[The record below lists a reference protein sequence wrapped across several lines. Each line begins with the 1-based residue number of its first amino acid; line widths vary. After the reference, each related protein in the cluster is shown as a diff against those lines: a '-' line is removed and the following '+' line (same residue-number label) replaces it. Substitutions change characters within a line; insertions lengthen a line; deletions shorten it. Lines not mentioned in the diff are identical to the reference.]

1 MTRTEPATA
10 RGMTR
15 QTIAIGQVQQILL
28 GARRAGR
35 NVDALLQRAG
45 IPPELLAAPLS
56 RVSQAQYAALIFGL
70 RHSLRDELWG
80 LCSRPLPLGSF
91 AAVCRLAVGCRTLEE
106 ALRAGLRHYR
116 LLLPDF
122 TPRLRVEAGV
132 ARMSLAPRVPVDAPL
147 GYAMRCFAFL
157 GYGLVCW
164 LVARRLPLLA
174 VELPQ
179 AEADRK
185 GDAPQLF
192 QAPLLYGLGAGWRF
206 EARWLAL
213 PVVQTPESLAGF
225 LAQAPAS
232 LLLKY
237 RDDSSLAERIRRLLR
252 RHLGG
257 PMPSLEEVGA
267 QLAMTPQTLRR
278 RLRDEGEGFRVI
290 RDDLLRDAAIDYLT
304 RPGLTLP
311 EIAAQLGFSEA
322 STFHRA
328 FKGWTGL
335 APGAYRQE
343 HLG

>member
-1 MTRTEPATA
+1 MSPPSS
-10 RGMTR
+10 GNTR
-15 QTIAIGQVQQILL
+15 QTISIGQVQQIVL

-35 NVDALLQRAG
+35 DCHALLQRAG
-45 IPPELLAAPLS
+45 IPPELLASPLA
-56 RVSQAQYAALIFGL
+56 RVSQAQYAALIFEL

-80 LCSRPLPLGSF
+80 LCRRPLPLGSF
-91 AAVCRLAVGCRTLEE
+91 EAACRLAVGCRTLEE

-116 LLLPDF
+116 LLLSDF
-122 TPRLRVEAGV
+122 TPRLQVEAGV
-132 ARMSLAPRVPVDAPL
+132 AHMSLAPRVPVDPPL
-147 GYAMRCFAFL
+147 GYAMRAFAFL
-157 GYGLVCW
+157 AYGLVCW
-164 LVARRLPLLA
+164 LVARRLPLL
-174 VELPQ
+174 VVDQPRSEI
-179 AEADRK
+179 ERV

-192 QAPLLYGLGAGWRF
+192 QAPLHYGLRTGWRF
-206 EARWLAL
+206 EARWLLL
-213 PVVQTPESLAGF
+213 PIVQTPESLAGF

-257 PMPSLEEVGA
+257 PMPSLEDVGA

-278 RLRDEGEGFRVI
+278 RLREEGAGFRAI

-304 RPGLTLP
+304 HPGLTLP
-311 EIAAQLGFSEA
+311 EIAGQLGFSEA

-328 FKGWTGL
+328 FKSWTGL

-343 HLG
+343 RLS

>member
-1 MTRTEPATA
+1 MPPPA
-10 RGMTR
+10 RGTTR
-15 QTIAIGQVQQILL
+15 QTISIGQVQQILL

-35 NVDALLQRAG
+35 KVDALLQRAG
-45 IPPELLAAPLS
+45 IPPELLASPLS

-80 LCSRPLPLGSF
+80 LCGRPLPLGSF
-91 AAVCRLAVGCRTLEE
+91 EAACRLVVGCRTLDE

-116 LLLPDF
+116 LLLSDF
-122 TPRLRVEAGV
+122 TPRLQVEAGIAHV
-132 ARMSLAPRVPVDAPL
+132 SLAPRAPVDAPL
-147 GYAMRCFAFL
+147 GYAMRSFAFL
-157 GYGLVCW
+157 AYGLVCW
-164 LVARRLPLLA
+164 LVARRLPLVL
-174 VELPQ
+174 VDQPRSEI
-179 AEADRK
+179 DRV

-192 QAPLLYGLGAGWRF
+192 QAPLHHGLRTGWRF

-213 PVVQTPESLAGF
+213 PVVQTPESLAAF

-237 RDDSSLAERIRRLLR
+237 RDDSSLSERIRRLLR

-257 PMPSLEEVGA
+257 PMPSLEDVGA

-278 RLRDEGEGFRVI
+278 RLRDEGAGFRAI
-290 RDDLLRDAAIDYLT
+290 RDDLLRDAAIDLLT
-304 RPGLTLP
+304 RPGLALP

-343 HLG
+343 RLS

>member
-1 MTRTEPATA
+1 MPPLSS
-10 RGMTR
+10 GNTR
-15 QTIAIGQVQQILL
+15 QTIAIGQVQQIVL
-28 GARRAGR
+28 GARRGGR
-35 NVDALLQRAG
+35 DVDALLQRAG
-45 IPPELLAAPLS
+45 IPPELLGSPLS
-56 RVSQAQYAALIFGL
+56 RVSQAQYAALIFEL

-91 AAVCRLAVGCRTLEE
+91 EAACRQAVGCRTLGE

-116 LLLPDF
+116 LLLADF
-122 TPRLRVEAGV
+122 TPRLHVHDGV
-132 ARMSLAPRVPVDAPL
+132 ASMALAPRLPVDERL
-147 GYAMRCFAFL
+147 SYAMRCFAFL

-174 VELPQ
+174 VDLPRT
-179 AEADRK
+179 EADRT

-192 QAPLLYGLGAGWRF
+192 QAPPHYGLRAGWRF

-213 PVVQTPESLAGF
+213 PIVQTPESLAGF

-257 PMPSLEEVGA
+257 PMPSLEDVGA

-278 RLRDEGEGFRVI
+278 RLREEGAGFRAI

-304 RPGLTLP
+304 HPGLTLP
-311 EIAAQLGFSEA
+311 EIAGQLGFSEA

-328 FKGWTGL
+328 FKSWTGL

-343 HLG
+343 RLG

>member
-1 MTRTEPATA
+1 MSPPSSGT
-10 RGMTR
+10 TR
-15 QTIAIGQVQQILL
+15 QTIPIGQVRQIVL
-28 GARRAGR
+28 GARRSGLDC
-35 NVDALLQRAG
+35 DALLQRAG
-45 IPPELLAAPLS
+45 IPPELLGSPLS
-56 RVSQAQYAALIFGL
+56 RVSQAQYAALIFQL
-70 RHSLRDELWG
+70 RHRLRDELWG

-91 AAVCRLAVGCRTLEE
+91 EAVCRLAVGCRTLEE

-116 LLLPDF
+116 LLLSDF
-122 TPRLRVEAGV
+122 TPRLQVREGV
-132 ARMSLAPRVPVDAPL
+132 ASMSLAPRAPVDEPL
-147 GYAMRCFAFL
+147 GYAMRCFGFL

-174 VELPQ
+174 VDLRCK
-179 AEADRK
+179 EADQP

-192 QAPLLYGLGAGWRF
+192 QAPPHYGLRTGWRF
-206 EARWLAL
+206 EACWLSL
-213 PVVQTPESLAGF
+213 PIVQTPESLAGF

-278 RLRDEGEGFRVI
+278 RLRDEGAGFRAI

-304 RPGLTLP
+304 QPGLTLP
-311 EIAAQLGFSEA
+311 EIAGRLGFSEA

-328 FKGWTGL
+328 FKSWTGL

-343 HLG
+343 RLS

>member
-1 MTRTEPATA
+1 MSPLSSGNA
-10 RGMTR
+10 R
-15 QTIAIGQVQQILL
+15 QTISIGQVQQIVL

-35 NVDALLQRAG
+35 DVDALLQRAG
-45 IPPELLAAPLS
+45 IPPELLGSPLS
-56 RVSQAQYAALIFGL
+56 RVSQAQYAALIFEL

-91 AAVCRLAVGCRTLEE
+91 EAACRQAVGCRTLGE

-116 LLLPDF
+116 LLLADF
-122 TPRLRVEAGV
+122 TPRLQVHDGV
-132 ARMSLAPRVPVDAPL
+132 ASMALAPRLPVDEGL
-147 GYAMRCFAFL
+147 SYAMRCFAFL

-174 VELPQ
+174 VDLPCI
-179 AEADRK
+179 EAGRP

-192 QAPLLYGLGAGWRF
+192 QAPPHYGLRAGWRF

-213 PVVQTPESLAGF
+213 PIVQTPESLAGF

-257 PMPSLEEVGA
+257 PMPSLEDVGA

-278 RLRDEGEGFRVI
+278 RLREEGAGFRAI
-290 RDDLLRDAAIDYLT
+290 RDDLLRDAAIDHLT

-311 EIAAQLGFSEA
+311 EIAGQLGFSEA

-328 FKGWTGL
+328 FKSWTGL

-343 HLG
+343 RLS

>member
-1 MTRTEPATA
+1 MPPHAS
-10 RGMTR
+10 GNTR
-15 QTIAIGQVQQILL
+15 QTIAIGQVQQIVL

-45 IPPELLAAPLS
+45 IPSELLGSPLS
-56 RVSQAQYAALIFGL
+56 RVSQAQYAALIFVL
-70 RHSLRDELWG
+70 RHDLRDELWG
-80 LCSRPLPLGSF
+80 LCRRPLPLGSF
-91 AAVCRLAVGCRTLEE
+91 EAVCRLAVGCRTLEE

-116 LLLPDF
+116 LLLSDF
-122 TPRLRVEAGV
+122 TPRLQVGRGSAC
-132 ARMSLAPRVPVDAPL
+132 MSLTPRIPVDEPL
-147 GYAMRCFAFL
+147 SYAMRCFAFL

-164 LVARRLPLLA
+164 LVARRLPLQA
-174 VELPQ
+174 VDLPVI
-179 AEADRK
+179 EAGRP

-192 QAPLLYGLGAGWRF
+192 QAPPHYGVRAGWHF
-206 EARWLAL
+206 EERWLAL
-213 PVVQTPESLAGF
+213 PIVQTPESLTGF

-232 LLLKY
+232 LLLRY

-257 PMPSLEEVGA
+257 PMPSLEHVGE

-278 RLRDEGEGFRVI
+278 RLRDEGAGFRAI
-290 RDDLLRDAAIDYLT
+290 RDDLLRDAAIDLLT

-311 EIAAQLGFSEA
+311 EIAGQLGFSEA

-328 FKGWTGL
+328 FKSWTGL

-343 HLG
+343 RLS